1 MSKTFLG
8 VDGGASSGKWCL
20 LDEAGTKLEENVGA
34 PIDGHIYR
42 VESRSRLTQFL
53 TTVKSSIETQPS
65 AAHIGLTGAPETLE
79 AQREIRELFSFVFGE
94 IPLVIE
100 NDVFLGYRAAFGDE
114 AGIFLYAGTGSIVV
128 YREASGSLKRV
139 GGWGYLLGDEGGG
152 YWIGRE
158 GIRKTLLALENNEQ
172 IELAKVIF
180 EHAGGRDWDSIKRF
194 VYSSSR
200 EQIAS
205 LALPIL
211 TLAEAGNK
219 EAGEIA
225 NIAGVELAFL
235 VKRTEKKLN
244 SKGLRV
250 IFSGGIASDF
260 NLVTRA
266 LEVELG
272 RTIESFSGD
281 TAYQAALIARE
292 NYSAGI

>member
-20 LDEAGTKLEENVGA
+20 IDEAGTKLEESVEA

-42 VESRSRLTQFL
+42 AESRSRLAQFL
-53 TTVKSSIETQPS
+53 TTVKSNIKTQPS
-65 AAHIGLTGAPETLE
+65 AAHMGLTGAPETLE
-79 AQREIRELFSFVFGE
+79 AQREIRDLFSSVFGE
-94 IPLVIE
+94 IPLAIE

-158 GIRKTLLALENNEQ
+158 GIRKTLLALESSEQ
-172 IELAKVIF
+172 IELSKLVF

-211 TLAEAGNK
+211 ALAEAGNK

-225 NIAGVELAFL
+225 NNAGFELAGL
-235 VKRTEKKLN
+235 VTRTEKIIGAK
-244 SKGLRV
+244 SARV
-250 IFSGGIASDF
+250 IFSGGVANTG
-260 NLVTRA
+260 NLIKKS
-266 LEVELG
+266 LEFELG
-272 RTIESFSGD
+272 RGIEKFSGE
-281 TAYQAALIARE
+281 TAYQAALLARDE
-292 NYSAGI
+292 YLTKS

>member
-42 VESRSRLTQFL
+42 AESRSRLTQFL

>member
-20 LDEAGTKLEENVGA
+20 IDEAGTKLEENVEA

-42 VESRSRLTQFL
+42 EESRARLTKFL
-53 TTVKSSIETQPS
+53 TTVKSSVKTQLS

-79 AQREIRELFSFVFGE
+79 AQREIRELFSSLFGE
-94 IPLVIE
+94 IPLAIE

-128 YREASGSLKRV
+128 YRDASGSLKRV

-158 GIRKTLLALENNEQ
+158 GIRKTLLALENREQNE
-172 IELAKVIF
+172 LSKVIF
-180 EHAGGRDWDSIKRF
+180 EHAGGKDWDSIKRF

-211 TLAEAGNK
+211 ALAEAGNK

-225 NIAGVELAFL
+225 NNAGVELAGL
-235 VKRTEKKLN
+235 VTRSEIIIGGK
-244 SKGLRV
+244 SSHV
-250 IFSGGIASDF
+250 IFSGGVANASTLIKKSLEI
-260 NLVTRA
+260 NL
-266 LEVELG
+266 G
-272 RTIESFSGD
+272 WGIEKFSGD
-281 TAYQAALIARE
+281 TAYQAALLAKDV
-292 NYSAGI
+292 YFAKS